1 MTDLETLEMIR
12 EKYGAFLRASAGRHM
27 HREEVLAGIMMRETR
42 GGTSTL
48 LDVPGPAG
56 RGDRDKNGIYH
67 GHGLCQIDDR
77 WHKEFIA
84 SGKWSDPAENID
96 YGAGVLQSARITLSV
111 WSQRYGFPMD
121 AAELERASVAAYNCG
136 AGNVMKAIRAGAD
149 VDSRTAHGTYS
160 RSVLDY
166 AVIYW
171 GILEAAA

>member
-12 EKYGAFLRASAGRHM
+12 LTYGSFLRASAGRHM

-48 LDVPGPAG
+48 LDIPGPAG
-56 RGDRDKNGIYH
+56 KGDHGH
-67 GHGLCQIDDR
+67 GHGLMQIDDR

-84 SGKWSDPAENID
+84 SGKWFDPAENIE

-136 AGNVMKAIRAGAD
+136 AGGVMKSIRAGAD
-149 VDSRTAHGTYS
+149 VDSRTAHGDYS
-160 RSVLDY
+160 RSVMDY
-166 AVIYW
+166 AITYR
-171 GILEAAA
+171 GIVEAAA